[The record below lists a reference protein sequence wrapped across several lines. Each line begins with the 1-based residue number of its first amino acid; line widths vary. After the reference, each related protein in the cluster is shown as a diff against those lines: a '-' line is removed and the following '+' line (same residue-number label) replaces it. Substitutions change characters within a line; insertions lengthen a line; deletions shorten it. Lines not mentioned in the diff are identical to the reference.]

1 MYVRTAEEDEV
12 IRKNNCDVRQLYP
25 WDGVV
30 VPPWNSTLCA
40 VRPLESSKE
49 HAHAMDE
56 TFIITSG
63 VGTLRL
69 GGEGGEH
76 RKVRAGDVIYIPGDT
91 THILT
96 NTSDSDPVTFV
107 SIYWLQDQEARTA
120 ANG

>member
-63 VGTLRL
+63 RGTMRL

-76 RKVRAGDVIYIPGDT
+76 REVGPGDVIYIPGDT
-91 THILT
+91 SHILT

-107 SIYWLQDQEARTA
+107 SIYWVQGERAEAD
-120 ANG
+120 G